1 MTNRPSRHR
10 LRRRAHQ
17 LRRDG
22 FQPTMFLSPDE
33 PLPETAGAIAVRA
46 VWRYRSELA
55 PVVAAAGLVI
65 AAATLHRSHPGWWL
79 WLMAV
84 TLTDLAVLAL
94 PAPRRLRKEWP
105 FLDRTGERAY
115 AAAVSAVAGGWLTAA
130 TALGP
135 ATPPMPAFGA
145 ILGLTCAIPWW
156 TSRRRR
162 AKVRLERALE
172 SWPEIARAV
181 GLAGSQ
187 VMSAMVDLW
196 GWRARFRLARGQTMH
211 DVIAKIPA
219 IESGL
224 GTFRGAV
231 RVYPTPDNYANRCE
245 LRVLDADPHADAI
258 PWPGPSVTSITEPI
272 ELGPFEDAV
281 PCRVSFLRRHVLFGG
296 ATGAGKSGG
305 LNVLIGNLSAC
316 RDVVLWGIDLK
327 KGMELGPWISC
338 LDRLATTPDQ
348 ARVLLADAVAVLEAR
363 AAVLAEQGQRVCDPT
378 PGMPALVILVDEYA
392 ELVDD
397 APGAIRH
404 ADSIA
409 RRGRAVAVSL
419 IAATQRPTQKAMG
432 HGAVRS
438 QMDVRIC
445 FRVRERKD
453 VDLILGQGM
462 LASGWQ
468 AHTLDAPGKFLV
480 SAAEHDTPRR
490 ARAYL
495 ITDEVVASTA
505 ELHGDLRPPL
515 DEVSRQAIEERN
527 RIESPIAATD
537 EAVDPHGS
545 SPDAEDKHG
554 SADDNPEAVL
564 WAALSLAPDEAATV
578 PELMTAT
585 GMSRP
590 WIYLRLRELAER
602 GQVIQ
607 VSRGRWRA
615 TDSDSQ

>member
-1 MTNRPSRHR
+1 MTNRPARR
-10 LRRRAHQ
+10 QLRRRARQ

-22 FQPTMFLSPDE
+22 FQPTIFLSPDE
-33 PLPETAGAIAVRA
+33 PMPETAGAIVVRA
-46 VWRYRSELA
+46 LWRYRSELG
-55 PVVAAAGLVI
+55 PILAAAGVVI
-65 AAATLHRSHPGWWL
+65 AAVMLHRAHPAWWP
-79 WLMAV
+79 WLLAV
-84 TLTDLAVLAL
+84 TLTDVAALAL
-94 PAPRRLRKEWP
+94 PAPRRLRKAWP
-105 FLDRTGERAY
+105 PLGRTAERVY
-115 AAAVSAVAGGWLTAA
+115 VGAASAVAGGWLTAA
-130 TALGP
+130 TAVGP
-135 ATPPMPAFGA
+135 ATPPMPTLAV
-145 ILGLTCAIPWW
+145 ILAVACAVPWW
-156 TSRRRR
+156 ASRRRR
-162 AKVRLERALE
+162 AKVRLERTLE

-327 KGMELGPWISC
+327 KGMELGPWLSC
-338 LDRLATTPDQ
+338 LDRLATTPDAAQ
-348 ARVLLADAVAVLEAR
+348 VLLADAVAVLEAR
-363 AAVLAEQGQRVCDPT
+363 AAVLAGQGRRVWDPA
-378 PGMPALVILVDEYA
+378 PDRPVLIILIDEYA

-397 APGAIRH
+397 APGAVRH
-404 ADSIA
+404 ADSVA

-462 LASGWQ
+462 LAAGWQ

-480 SAAEHDTPRR
+480 SAPEHGTPRR
-490 ARAYL
+490 GRAYL

-505 ELHGDLRPPL
+505 SAHADLRPDL
-515 DEVSRQAIEERN
+515 DEVSRQAIEEQGRTEP
-527 RIESPIAATD
+527 RAGTAGDADEPQGSAPDAGGRTGGAD
-537 EAVDPHGS
+537 EA
-545 SPDAEDKHG
+545 
-554 SADDNPEAVL
+554 PEVIL
-564 WAALSLAPDEAATV
+564 WAALSMAPAEGTTV
-578 PELMTAT
+578 ADLMTAT

-590 WIYLRLRELAER
+590 WVYQRLRGPAEH
-602 GQVIQ
+602 GQVVQ

-615 TDSDSQ
+615 AGGDTE

>member
-10 LRRRAHQ
+10 LRRRARQ

-22 FQPTMFLSPDE
+22 FQPTMFLSPGE

-46 VWRYRSELA
+46 LWRYRSELV
-55 PVVAAAGLVI
+55 PVVATAGVVI
-65 AAATLHRSHPGWWL
+65 AAVTLHRSHPGWWP

-84 TLTDLAVLAL
+84 TFADVIAVAM
-94 PAPRRLRKEWP
+94 PAPRRLHNEWP
-105 FLDRTGERAY
+105 FLTRTAERVY
-115 AAAVSAVAGGWLTAA
+115 AAAVLAAAGGWLTAA

-135 ATPPMPAFGA
+135 ATPPMP
-145 ILGLTCAIPWW
+145 ILAVILAVVSAVPWW
-156 TSRRRR
+156 ASRRRR
-162 AKVRLERALE
+162 AKVRLERTLE

-181 GLAGSQ
+181 GLAGSR

-196 GWRARFRLARGQTMH
+196 GWRARLRLARGQTIR

-245 LRVLDADPHADAI
+245 LRVLDTDPHADAI

-272 ELGPFEDAV
+272 ELGPFEDAD

-316 RDVVLWGIDLK
+316 LDVVLWGIDLK
-327 KGMELGPWISC
+327 KGMELGPWLRC
-338 LDRLATTPDQ
+338 LDRLATTADD
-348 ARVLLADAVAVLEAR
+348 ACALLADAVTVLEAR
-363 AAVLAEQGQRVCDPT
+363 ATALAEQGRRVWEPT
-378 PGMPALVILVDEYA
+378 PEMPALIILIDEYA
-392 ELVDD
+392 ELADD
-397 APGAIRH
+397 APQAIRH

-419 IAATQRPTQKAMG
+419 VAATQRPTQKAMG

-462 LASGWQ
+462 LAAGWQ

-480 SAAEHDTPRR
+480 SAAEHGTPRR
-490 ARAYL
+490 GRAYL
-495 ITDEVVASTA
+495 ITDEAVASTA
-505 ELHGDLRPPL
+505 RAHAELRPDL
-515 DEVSRQAIEERN
+515 DEVSQQAIEEQDGT
-527 RIESPIAATD
+527 EPVATATG
-537 EAVDPHGS
+537 EENETQGS
-545 SPDAEDKHG
+545 S
-554 SADDNPEAVL
+554 SNPEAKRGGANDEPEAIL
-564 WAALSLAPDEAATV
+564 WAALSLAPDEGTTVTELMAATS
-578 PELMTAT
+578 
-585 GMSRP
+585 MSRP
-590 WIYLRLRELAER
+590 WIYRRLRGLAER
-602 GQVIQ
+602 DQVVQ
-607 VSRGRWRA
+607 VSRGRWRSVNG
-615 TDSDSQ
+615 DNE

>member
-1 MTNRPSRHR
+1 MTNRSSRRQLRHR
-10 LRRRAHQ
+10 ARQ

-22 FQPTMFLSPDE
+22 FQPTMFLSPDQ
-33 PLPETAGAIAVRA
+33 PLPETAGAIVIRA
-46 VWRYRSELA
+46 LWRYRSELA
-55 PVVAAAGLVI
+55 PVVAAAGAVI
-65 AAATLHRSHPGWWL
+65 AAATLHRSHPGWWP

-84 TLTDLAVLAL
+84 TLADVAGLAL

-105 FLDRTGERAY
+105 FLRRTAERVY
-115 AAAVSAVAGGWLTAA
+115 GAAVCAVAGGWLTAA
-130 TALGP
+130 TAFGP
-135 ATPPMPAFGA
+135 ATPPMPA
-145 ILGLTCAIPWW
+145 LGVIVALLCAVPWW
-156 TSRRRR
+156 VSRRRR
-162 AKVRLERALE
+162 AKVRLERTLE

-196 GWRARFRLARGQTMH
+196 GWRARFRLARGQTIH

-258 PWPGPSVTSITEPI
+258 PWPGPSVTSITEAI
-272 ELGPFEDAV
+272 DLGPFEDAV

-338 LDRLATTPDQ
+338 LDRLATTPGEADS
-348 ARVLLADAVAVLEAR
+348 LLADAVAILEAR
-363 AAVLAEQGQRVCDPT
+363 AAVLAEQGQRVCEPT
-378 PGMPALVILVDEYA
+378 PGMPALVILIDEYA

-397 APGAIRH
+397 APGAVRH

-462 LASGWQ
+462 LAAGWQ

-495 ITDEVVASTA
+495 VTDEVVASTA
-505 ELHGDLRPPL
+505 SLHASLRPPL
-515 DEVSRQAIEERN
+515 DEVSQRAIEERN
-527 RIESPIAATD
+527 PTEAPIA
-537 EAVDPHGS
+537 
-545 SPDAEDKHG
+545 PDAE
-554 SADDNPEAVL
+554 ADDPPRSPLDDEDEHSHADDDPEVIL
-564 WAALSLAPDEAATV
+564 WAALSLAPYDGATV

-615 TDSDSQ
+615 VSGDDT

>member
-1 MTNRPSRHR
+1 MTNRSSRR
-10 LRRRAHQ
+10 QLRRRARQ

-33 PLPETAGAIAVRA
+33 PLPETAGAIVVRA
-46 VWRYRSELA
+46 LWRYRSELA
-55 PVVAAAGLVI
+55 PVAAAAGMVI
-65 AAATLHRSHPGWWL
+65 AAATLHRSHPGWWPG
-79 WLMAV
+79 LMAV
-84 TLTDLAVLAL
+84 TLADVAALAL
-94 PAPRRLRKEWP
+94 PAPRRLHKEWP
-105 FLDRTGERAY
+105 ILDRTAERAY
-115 AAAVSAVAGGWLTAA
+115 AAAVSAAAGGWLTAA

-135 ATPPMPAFGA
+135 ATPPMPALA
-145 ILGLTCAIPWW
+145 IILAVACAVPWW
-156 TSRRRR
+156 ASRRRR
-162 AKVRLERALE
+162 AKVRLERTLE

-196 GWRARFRLARGQTMH
+196 GWRARFRLARGQTIH
-211 DVIAKIPA
+211 DVITKIPA

-245 LRVLDADPHADAI
+245 LRVLDTDPHADAI
-258 PWPGPSVTSITEPI
+258 PWPGPSVTSITEPV

-316 RDVVLWGIDLK
+316 SDVVLWGIDLK

-338 LDRLATTPDQ
+338 LDRLATTPGE
-348 ARVLLADAVAVLEAR
+348 AHTLLADAVAVLEAR
-363 AAVLAEQGQRVCDPT
+363 AAVLAGQGLRVCEPT
-378 PGMPALVILVDEYA
+378 REMPALVILIDKYA

-397 APGAIRH
+397 APGAVRH

-462 LASGWQ
+462 LAAGWQ

-480 SAAEHDTPRR
+480 SAAEHGTPRR
-490 ARAYL
+490 GRAYL
-495 ITDEVVASTA
+495 ITDEVVVTTA
-505 ELHGDLRPPL
+505 GLHADLRPPL
-515 DEVSRQAIEERN
+515 DEISQQAIEDRN
-527 RIESPIAATD
+527 RTEPAAAAAD
-537 EAVDPHGS
+537 EIGEPHGS
-545 SPDAEDKHG
+545 SPDIEDKHG
-554 SADDNPEAVL
+554 RADDDPEAIL
-564 WAALSLAPDEAATV
+564 WAALSLAPDDGTTV

-590 WIYLRLRELAER
+590 WIYLRLRELAES
-602 GQVIQ
+602 GQVVQ

-615 TDSDSQ
+615 ASGDNQ

>member
-33 PLPETAGAIAVRA
+33 PLPETADAIVVRA

-94 PAPRRLRKEWP
+94 PPPRRLRKGWP

-162 AKVRLERALE
+162 AKVRLERTLE

-196 GWRARFRLARGQTMH
+196 GWRARFRLARGQTIH

-363 AAVLAEQGQRVCDPT
+363 AAVLAKQGQRVCEPA

-397 APGAIRH
+397 APGAVKY

-468 AHTLDAPGKFLV
+468 AHTLDGPGKFLV

-490 ARAYL
+490 GRAYL
-495 ITDEVVASTA
+495 ITDEAVATTA
-505 ELHGDLRPPL
+505 GLHADLRPPL
-515 DEVSRQAIEERN
+515 DEISQQAIEERN
-527 RIESPIAATD
+527 HDEPAAATSG
-537 EAVDPHGS
+537 ETTEPHGS
-545 SPDAEDKHG
+545 PPDVQDEHG
-554 SADDNPEAVL
+554 SADD
-564 WAALSLAPDEAATV
+564 AP
-578 PELMTAT
+578 
-585 GMSRP
+585 RP
-590 WIYLRLRELAER
+590 SCGPRCPWPRPKAPPCP
-602 GQVIQ
+602 
-607 VSRGRWRA
+607 S
-615 TDSDSQ
+615 S